1 MVGCCSGYPS
11 DVKQAELR
19 WAEKGPR
26 RAGERAFGN
35 GNMTSRS
42 RNPMSTPP
50 RPSNKAGVSM
60 SQDLPS
66 FVTSSPYCPYSNPKH
81 HQLPL

>member
-1 MVGCCSGYPS
+1 
-11 DVKQAELR
+11 
-19 WAEKGPR
+19 
-26 RAGERAFGN
+26 
-35 GNMTSRS
+35 MTSRS